1 MVGFQDISRTRI
13 DGRIP
18 LNELFVSHPMVRLNR
33 VALVTRNNLVELVTV
48 LGQTRLSELM
58 VTV

>member
-13 DGRIP
+13 DGRNP
-18 LNELFVSHPMVRLNR
+18 LNELFVSDLIVRLNR

-48 LGQTRLSELM
+48 LGLSRLSELM
-58 VTV
+58 VTA